1 MQSELDL
8 PTQAQLMEALKRPA
22 AFDHPMDDLRHL
34 QTHISHVLLAGDFA
48 YKIKKP
54 LDLGFLDFSTLE
66 RRHHCC
72 AEELRLNSR
81 LAPSI
86 YLQVVP
92 ITGTL
97 EDPRFGGE
105 GPILDYAVK
114 MRRFPQEALLSGQ
127 PITASLIDRIA
138 ARAAQFHQTIPGAD
152 PASEFGNPE
161 QVFFPMGQN
170 FDQIRGLVDDPKE
183 LARLEPLEA
192 WTRARWEHLTPLL
205 RQRKD
210 QGHIRECHGD
220 MHLGNIALVDGE
232 VAIFDGIEFN
242 PDLRWID
249 TINEVAFL
257 VMDLEQ
263 AGHTG
268 LARRALNHYLELSG
282 DYPAVPLIDF
292 YKVYRALVRAKV
304 TAIRLGQAGLGDQE
318 RAAVLAEYGRYLA
331 LAEGYIQPRKTALII
346 THGVSGSGKTLASG
360 ALLEQI
366 PAIRV
371 RSDVERKRLFGL
383 APQERSGSARDGG
396 IYLADATSQTYAR
409 LQDLARTIVKAG
421 YGALVDATFLKHS
434 QRDAFHKLAVNL
446 GCPFLILS
454 LDASVEQLRARVN
467 LRQAMGTDASE
478 ANVEILEQQLRSRE
492 PLSDQERAHAMTLDA
507 LTPLPLE
514 RIQDYL
520 ANG

>member
-1 MQSELDL
+1 
-8 PTQAQLMEALKRPA
+8 
-22 AFDHPMDDLRHL
+22 
-34 QTHISHVLLAGDFA
+34 
-48 YKIKKP
+48 
-54 LDLGFLDFSTLE
+54 
-66 RRHHCC
+66 
-72 AEELRLNSR
+72 
-81 LAPSI
+81 
-86 YLQVVP
+86 
-92 ITGTL
+92 
-97 EDPRFGGE
+97 
-105 GPILDYAVK
+105 
-114 MRRFPQEALLSGQ
+114 
-127 PITASLIDRIA
+127 
-138 ARAAQFHQTIPGAD
+138 
-152 PASEFGNPE
+152 
-161 QVFFPMGQN
+161 
-170 FDQIRGLVDDPKE
+170 
-183 LARLEPLEA
+183 
-192 WTRARWEHLTPLL
+192 
-205 RQRKD
+205 
-210 QGHIRECHGD
+210 

-331 LAEGYIQPRKTALII
+331 LAEGYIQPRETALII

-360 ALLEQI
+360 ALLEQM